1 MSGHEGYRQ
10 IKDNISV
17 VVFILDGCN
26 SNGTKTVHVFFY
38 SSNFILPAELLQFA
52 QFIETYRPTQRPL
65 LDLRFNPL
73 DRDPEV
79 KVQAVRKLLPYCNI
93 LTDDWDSRST
103 MADHISVM

>member
-1 MSGHEGYRQ
+1 MILILGFGHCKV
-10 IKDNISV
+10 IKA
-17 VVFILDGCN
+17 
-26 SNGTKTVHVFFY
+26 TKLLKQFLCSFY

-52 QFIETYRPTQRPL
+52 QLIETYRPTQRPT

-79 KVQAVRKLLPYCNI
+79 KVQAVKKLIPYCNI

-103 MADHISVM
+103 MADHVSVM